1 MIETNRLI
9 LRPWFESDAEE
20 LFNYARNPKIGPI
33 AGWPVHTSV
42 ENSREIIKNVL
53 SAKETYALILKETGL
68 PVGSIGII
76 FEEAA
81 HAPLAKNEVE
91 IGYWI
96 GEPYWGQGLVPEA
109 VNAVI
114 NYCYNV
120 LKCTGIWCSY
130 YDGNEKSKRVQEKCG
145 FVYHHT
151 KENVPC
157 PLMNDIRTEHFTYQS
172 RK

>member
-96 GEPYWGQGLVPEA
+96 GEPYWGA
-109 VNAVI
+109 RS
-114 NYCYNV
+114 CSRSC
-120 LKCTGIWCSY
+120 KCS
-130 YDGNEKSKRVQEKCG
+130 N
-145 FVYHHT
+145 
-151 KENVPC
+151 
-157 PLMNDIRTEHFTYQS
+157 
-172 RK
+172 